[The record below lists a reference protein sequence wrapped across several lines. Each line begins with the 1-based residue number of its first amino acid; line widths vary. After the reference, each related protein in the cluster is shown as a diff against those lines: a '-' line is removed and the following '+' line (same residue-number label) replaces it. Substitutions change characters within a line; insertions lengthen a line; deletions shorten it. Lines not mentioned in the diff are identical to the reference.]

1 MKIFSCFIRILA
13 ALTASAVLC
22 VGVAPR
28 SAARAAGGPSVA
40 VIDFSTRGL
49 TGDWWGNFQPG
60 VAISD
65 LLTDQLVNGG
75 KFTVVDRSHLDS
87 VLSEH
92 KLASEGEVSPA
103 SAVQAG
109 RLLGAKYLITGNVLQ
124 FDKTGQSGAAVGSY
138 IGGPFGGAA
147 SSVNQSRVTLK
158 IAVRVIDATTG
169 QILQSF
175 ADEQTKT
182 NTSIGFGGFGGYTA
196 GSYSNSNFVNSTMGH
211 LINDEASRIA
221 AQLDP
226 SKFSSAPAAPALTG
240 RVLEVSGT
248 TVTLNIGSTKGVTV
262 GQYFDVIQIHQI
274 KDPDSGKML
283 TSTIPIGK
291 IQITSVSPDTSVG
304 KRVSGTAAA
313 LDHVQSE

>member
-1 MKIFSCFIRILA
+1 VKIFPCFIRTLA
-13 ALTASAVLC
+13 TLTASAVLC

-28 SAARAAGGPSVA
+28 SATGAAGGPSVA

-49 TGDWWGNFQPG
+49 TGDWWGTFQPG

-75 KFTVVDRSHLDS
+75 KFNVVDRSHLDS

-211 LINDEASRIA
+211 LINDEAARIA

-248 TVTLNIGSTKGVTV
+248 TVTLNIGSSKGVTV